1 MSAYGTDTEFSAW
14 LVSQGLTLPVG
25 APLPAVL
32 RQIGSNYIDAAY
44 EWRLSC
50 SSRTGGFAQE
60 LAWPRTGHY
69 MGSQSVPDDLI
80 PTPWINAAYRAAYLT
95 AITPGWATT
104 GTDASRQTK
113 REKVDVV
120 EREFFAAS
128 EAAGSDVAPGMPS
141 DSIINGM
148 LTSWLCSNTR
158 SLNSLFRVI

>member
-1 MSAYGTDTEFSAW
+1 MAAYGTDDGFTSW
-14 LVSQGLTLPVG
+14 LAAQGLALPVG
-25 APLPAVL
+25 APAVAVL
-32 RQIGSNYIDAAY
+32 RQIGSGYIDAAY

-50 SSRTGGFAQE
+50 SSRAGGFAQD

-95 AITPGWATT
+95 AMTPGWATT

-120 EREFFAAS
+120 EREFFAPG

-148 LTSWLCSNTR
+148 LVPWLCSNTR

>member
-1 MSAYGTDTEFSAW
+1 MAYGTDEGFLEWLSA
-14 LVSQGLTLPVG
+14 QGLTLPVG

-32 RQIGSNYIDAAY
+32 RQIGSNYLDAAY

-50 SSRTGGFAQE
+50 SSRSGGFSQE
-60 LAWPRTGHY
+60 LAWPRFGHILN
-69 MGSQSVPDDLI
+69 GAEVPSDLI
-80 PTPWINAAYRAAYLT
+80 PVAWINASYRAAYLT
-95 AITPGWATT
+95 AVTPGWATT
-104 GTDASRQTK
+104 GTDGSRQTK

-148 LTSWLCSNTR
+148 VAMWLCSNKRTA
-158 SLNSLFRVI
+158 NSLFRVI